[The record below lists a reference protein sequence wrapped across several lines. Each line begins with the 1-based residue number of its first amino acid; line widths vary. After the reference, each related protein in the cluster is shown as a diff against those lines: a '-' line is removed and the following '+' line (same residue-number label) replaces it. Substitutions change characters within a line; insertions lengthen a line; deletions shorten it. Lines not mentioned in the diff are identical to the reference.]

1 MKNKYL
7 FLRRFLQISILFLFS
22 YKGFDFILKGDLSSS
37 ILFNSISLSDPF
49 AYLQILLASLS
60 LNIEFLISAL
70 LIFIL
75 YAVFLGRAF
84 CAYVCPIN
92 LITDFASF
100 IRSFIEFK
108 KLTNFSKNT
117 RYFILF
123 GVLVLSFIFNE
134 PMFEKCSHIGIV
146 TRGIIF
152 FQISAIYVVVL
163 IFLLDLFMQKNLT
176 CSHLCPLGAFYS
188 LISRFAILKIKYD
201 LSKCSKCLKCKDICP
216 ENQVLSMIGKNS
228 ESIKSGECI
237 RCGRCIEVCNDDALN
252 FNLINMIKGKK

>member
-7 FLRRFLQISILFLFS
+7 FLRRFFQLLILFLFT
-22 YKGFDFILKGDLSSS
+22 YKGADFVLKGNLNSS
-37 ILFNSISLSDPF
+37 ILFNTIHLSDPF

-60 LNIEFLISAL
+60 LNAELLISAF

-84 CAYVCPIN
+84 CAYVCPVN

-100 IRSFIEFK
+100 IHSKGNFK

-117 RYFILF
+117 RYFILLSI
-123 GVLVLSFIFNE
+123 LVLSFILNE
-134 PMFEKCSHIGIV
+134 PIFEKISYIGII

-152 FQISAIYVVVL
+152 FQISAIYVAIL
-163 IFLLDLFMQKNLT
+163 IFLLDLFMQKNLV

-188 LISRFAILKIKYD
+188 LISRFAILKIDYD
-201 LSKCSKCLKCKDICP
+201 VNKCSKCLKCKAVCP

-228 ESIKSGECI
+228 ESVKSGECI
-237 RCGRCIEVCNDDALN
+237 RCARCIEVCNDDALN